1 MVQVSPE
8 AWQQA
13 NRKWRLTP
21 NYQIVD
27 LNRFQE
33 FWYDDVESSGE
44 HKVFGKDIDGIEW
57 NIFNAGCSDD
67 AQYYV
72 NELYSILKQ

>member
-13 NRKWRLTP
+13 NRKWHLTP

-33 FWYDDVESSGE
+33 FWYNDVESSGE

-67 AQYYV
+67 AHNHV

>member
-1 MVQVSPE
+1 MCKVSPE
-8 AWQQA
+8 QWQQA
-13 NRKWRLTP
+13 NRKWHMTP
-21 NYQIVD
+21 NTQIVD

-33 FWYDDVESSGE
+33 FWYEDVESSGE

-57 NIFNAGCSDD
+57 NIFEAGCSVD

>member
-8 AWQQA
+8 AWQRA
-13 NRKWRLTP
+13 NRNWHRTP
-21 NYQIVD
+21 NNQIID

-33 FWYDDVESSGE
+33 FWYEDVESSGE

-57 NIFNAGCSDD
+57 NLFDAGCFED
-67 AQYYV
+67 AHKYV
-72 NELYSILKQ
+72 YELYSILKQ